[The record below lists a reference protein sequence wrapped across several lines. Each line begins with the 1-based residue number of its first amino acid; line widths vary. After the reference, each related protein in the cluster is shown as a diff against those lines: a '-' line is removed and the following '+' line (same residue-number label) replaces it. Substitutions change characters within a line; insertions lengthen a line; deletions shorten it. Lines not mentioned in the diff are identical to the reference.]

1 MRIMKKLTLIATC
14 VALLMTSCVNE
25 YNQITKSG
33 DYTLKYE
40 YAKQCYAQGKYSRA
54 VPLLQEVVTMK
65 KGSTEGEECL
75 YMLAMAEFGMKDY
88 ETASEYFK
96 KYFSSYPKGRYAE
109 NAKYYVGESLFQ
121 NAPEP
126 RLDQSTTMT
135 AIAAFQEY
143 LDIFPDAHLKS
154 QATSR
159 LYALLSGRKDV
170 IVVSSVS
177 CIYGMGG
184 PVAMQENIIKIK
196 KGQTLDRNEFLRK
209 LVDAL
214 YVRNDIELQRGNFRV
229 KGETVDIFMA
239 YSDNVLR
246 VTWWD
251 DEIDSIEEVD
261 SMTYHR
267 LASFETYEIYPAN
280 LFVTTKEQQES
291 AIRMIQDDMVKQ
303 EEFFKSIGD

>member
-1 MRIMKKLTLIATC
+1 MRIMKKLTLIASC

-143 LDIFPDAHLKS
+143 LDIFPNAHLKD
-154 QATSR
+154 QATGR
-159 LYALLSGRKDV
+159 LYALQDLLVEKEYKSAHLYFDLGTYFGNCTNGGNNYEACIVTAQNALKD
-170 IVVSSVS
+170 
-177 CIYGMGG
+177 Y
-184 PVAMQENIIKIK
+184 P
-196 KGQTLDRNEFLRK
+196 
-209 LVDAL
+209 
-214 YVRNDIELQRGNFRV
+214 
-229 KGETVDIFMA
+229 
-239 YSDNVLR
+239 YSNR
-246 VTWWD
+246 
-251 DEIDSIEEVD
+251 
-261 SMTYHR
+261 R
-267 LASFETYEIYPAN
+267 
-280 LFVTTKEQQES
+280 
-291 AIRMIQDDMVKQ
+291 
-303 EEFFKSIGD
+303 EEFASLVMKSKYELAKMSVESKQLERYQDAEDECYGFINEYPDSKERSLAEKYIAKCKEYEKAHPEDSLEKLADK

>member
-54 VPLLQEVVTMK
+54 VPLLQELVTMK

-75 YMLAMAEFGMKDY
+75 YMLAMSEFGMKDY

-159 LYALLSGRKDV
+159 LYALQDLLVEKEYKSACLYFDLGTYFGNCTNGGNNYEACIVTAQNALKD
-170 IVVSSVS
+170 
-177 CIYGMGG
+177 Y
-184 PVAMQENIIKIK
+184 P
-196 KGQTLDRNEFLRK
+196 
-209 LVDAL
+209 
-214 YVRNDIELQRGNFRV
+214 
-229 KGETVDIFMA
+229 
-239 YSDNVLR
+239 YSNR
-246 VTWWD
+246 
-251 DEIDSIEEVD
+251 
-261 SMTYHR
+261 R
-267 LASFETYEIYPAN
+267 
-280 LFVTTKEQQES
+280 
-291 AIRMIQDDMVKQ
+291 
-303 EEFFKSIGD
+303 EEFASLVMKSKYELAKMSVESKQLERYQDAEDECYGFINEYPDSKERSLAEKYIEKCKEYEKAHPEDSLEKLAEN

>member
-1 MRIMKKLTLIATC
+1 MRIMKKLTLIASC

-40 YAKQCYAQGKYSRA
+40 YAKQCYAQGKYSRV
-54 VPLLQEVVTMK
+54 VPLLQELVTMK

-75 YMLAMAEFGMKDY
+75 YMLAMAEFGLKDY

-143 LDIFPDAHLKS
+143 LDIFPNAHLKD
-154 QATSR
+154 QATDR
-159 LYALLSGRKDV
+159 LYALQDLLVEKEYKSARLYFDLGTYFGNCTNGGNNYEACIVTAQNALKD
-170 IVVSSVS
+170 
-177 CIYGMGG
+177 Y
-184 PVAMQENIIKIK
+184 P
-196 KGQTLDRNEFLRK
+196 
-209 LVDAL
+209 
-214 YVRNDIELQRGNFRV
+214 
-229 KGETVDIFMA
+229 
-239 YSDNVLR
+239 YSNR
-246 VTWWD
+246 
-251 DEIDSIEEVD
+251 
-261 SMTYHR
+261 R
-267 LASFETYEIYPAN
+267 
-280 LFVTTKEQQES
+280 
-291 AIRMIQDDMVKQ
+291 
-303 EEFFKSIGD
+303 EEFASLVMKSKYELAKMSVESKQLERYQDAEDECYGFINEYPDSKERTLAEKYIEKCKEYEKAHPEDSLEKLADK

>member
-1 MRIMKKLTLIATC
+1 MRIMKKLTLIASC

-54 VPLLQEVVTMK
+54 VPLLQELVTMK

-75 YMLAMAEFGMKDY
+75 YMLAMSEFGMKDY

-109 NAKYYVGESLFQ
+109 NAKYFVGESLFQ

-159 LYALLSGRKDV
+159 LYALQDLLVEKEYKSAHLYFDLGTYFGNCTNGGNNYEACIVTAQNALKD
-170 IVVSSVS
+170 
-177 CIYGMGG
+177 Y
-184 PVAMQENIIKIK
+184 P
-196 KGQTLDRNEFLRK
+196 
-209 LVDAL
+209 
-214 YVRNDIELQRGNFRV
+214 
-229 KGETVDIFMA
+229 
-239 YSDNVLR
+239 YSNR
-246 VTWWD
+246 
-251 DEIDSIEEVD
+251 
-261 SMTYHR
+261 R
-267 LASFETYEIYPAN
+267 
-280 LFVTTKEQQES
+280 
-291 AIRMIQDDMVKQ
+291 
-303 EEFFKSIGD
+303 EEFASLVMKSKYELAKMSVESKQLERYQDAEDECYGFINEYPDSKERTLAEKYIEKCKEYEKAHPEDSLEKLADK

>member
-1 MRIMKKLTLIATC
+1 MRIMKKLTLIASC

-40 YAKQCYAQGKYSRA
+40 YAKQCYAQGKYSRV
-54 VPLLQEVVTMK
+54 VPLLQELVTMK

-143 LDIFPDAHLKS
+143 LDIFPNAHLKD
-154 QATSR
+154 QATGR
-159 LYALLSGRKDV
+159 LYALQDLLVEKEYKSAHLYFDLGTYFGNCTNGGNNYEACIVTAQNALKD
-170 IVVSSVS
+170 
-177 CIYGMGG
+177 Y
-184 PVAMQENIIKIK
+184 P
-196 KGQTLDRNEFLRK
+196 
-209 LVDAL
+209 
-214 YVRNDIELQRGNFRV
+214 
-229 KGETVDIFMA
+229 
-239 YSDNVLR
+239 YSNR
-246 VTWWD
+246 
-251 DEIDSIEEVD
+251 
-261 SMTYHR
+261 R
-267 LASFETYEIYPAN
+267 
-280 LFVTTKEQQES
+280 
-291 AIRMIQDDMVKQ
+291 
-303 EEFFKSIGD
+303 EEFASLVMKSKYELAKMSVESKQLERYQDAEDECYGFINEYPDSKERSLAEKYIEKCKEYEKAHPEDSLEKLAEN

>member
-14 VALLMTSCVNE
+14 VALLMSSCVNE

-54 VPLLQEVVTMK
+54 VPLLQELVTMK

-75 YMLAMAEFGMKDY
+75 YMLAMSEFGMKDY

-159 LYALLSGRKDV
+159 LYALQDLLVEKEYKSACLYFDLGTYFGNCTNGGNNYEACIVTAQNALKD
-170 IVVSSVS
+170 
-177 CIYGMGG
+177 Y
-184 PVAMQENIIKIK
+184 P
-196 KGQTLDRNEFLRK
+196 
-209 LVDAL
+209 
-214 YVRNDIELQRGNFRV
+214 
-229 KGETVDIFMA
+229 
-239 YSDNVLR
+239 YSNR
-246 VTWWD
+246 
-251 DEIDSIEEVD
+251 
-261 SMTYHR
+261 R
-267 LASFETYEIYPAN
+267 
-280 LFVTTKEQQES
+280 
-291 AIRMIQDDMVKQ
+291 
-303 EEFFKSIGD
+303 EEFASLVMKSKYELAKMSVESKQLERYQDAEDECYGFINEYPDSKERSLAEKYIEKCKEYEKAHPEDSLEKLAEN

>member
-1 MRIMKKLTLIATC
+1 MRIMKKLTIIATC

-159 LYALLSGRKDV
+159 LYALQDLLVEKEYKSARLYFDLGTYFGNCTNGGNNYKACIVTAQNALKD
-170 IVVSSVS
+170 
-177 CIYGMGG
+177 Y
-184 PVAMQENIIKIK
+184 P
-196 KGQTLDRNEFLRK
+196 
-209 LVDAL
+209 
-214 YVRNDIELQRGNFRV
+214 
-229 KGETVDIFMA
+229 
-239 YSDNVLR
+239 YSNR
-246 VTWWD
+246 
-251 DEIDSIEEVD
+251 
-261 SMTYHR
+261 R
-267 LASFETYEIYPAN
+267 
-280 LFVTTKEQQES
+280 
-291 AIRMIQDDMVKQ
+291 
-303 EEFFKSIGD
+303 EEFASLVMKSKYELAKMSVESKQLERYQDAEDECYGFINEYPDSKERSLAEKYIEKCKEYEKAHPEDSLEKLAEN

>member
-1 MRIMKKLTLIATC
+1 MRIMKKLTLIASC

-40 YAKQCYAQGKYSRA
+40 YAKQCYAQGKYSRV
-54 VPLLQEVVTMK
+54 VPLLQELVTMK

-143 LDIFPDAHLKS
+143 LDIFPNAHLKD

-159 LYALLSGRKDV
+159 LYALQDLLVEKEYKSARLYFDLGTYFGNCTNGGNNYEACIVTAQNALKD
-170 IVVSSVS
+170 
-177 CIYGMGG
+177 Y
-184 PVAMQENIIKIK
+184 P
-196 KGQTLDRNEFLRK
+196 
-209 LVDAL
+209 
-214 YVRNDIELQRGNFRV
+214 
-229 KGETVDIFMA
+229 
-239 YSDNVLR
+239 YSNR
-246 VTWWD
+246 
-251 DEIDSIEEVD
+251 
-261 SMTYHR
+261 R
-267 LASFETYEIYPAN
+267 
-280 LFVTTKEQQES
+280 
-291 AIRMIQDDMVKQ
+291 
-303 EEFFKSIGD
+303 EEFASLVMKSKYELAKMSVESKQLERYQDAEDECYGFINEYPDSKERSLAEKYIAKCKEYEKAHPEDSLEKLADK

>member
-1 MRIMKKLTLIATC
+1 MRIMKKLTLIASC

-143 LDIFPDAHLKS
+143 LDIFPNAHLKD
-154 QATSR
+154 QATGR
-159 LYALLSGRKDV
+159 LYALQDLLVEKEYKSAHLYFDLGTYFGNCTNGGNNYEACIVTAQNALKD
-170 IVVSSVS
+170 
-177 CIYGMGG
+177 Y
-184 PVAMQENIIKIK
+184 P
-196 KGQTLDRNEFLRK
+196 
-209 LVDAL
+209 
-214 YVRNDIELQRGNFRV
+214 
-229 KGETVDIFMA
+229 
-239 YSDNVLR
+239 YSNR
-246 VTWWD
+246 
-251 DEIDSIEEVD
+251 
-261 SMTYHR
+261 R
-267 LASFETYEIYPAN
+267 
-280 LFVTTKEQQES
+280 
-291 AIRMIQDDMVKQ
+291 
-303 EEFFKSIGD
+303 EEFASLVMKSKYELAKMSVESKQLERYQDAEDECYGFINEYPDSKERSLAEKYIEKCKEYEKAHPEDSLEKLADK

>member
-159 LYALLSGRKDV
+159 LYALQDLLVEKEYKSARLYFDLGTYFGNCTNGGNNYEACIVTAQNALKD
-170 IVVSSVS
+170 
-177 CIYGMGG
+177 Y
-184 PVAMQENIIKIK
+184 P
-196 KGQTLDRNEFLRK
+196 
-209 LVDAL
+209 
-214 YVRNDIELQRGNFRV
+214 
-229 KGETVDIFMA
+229 
-239 YSDNVLR
+239 YSNR
-246 VTWWD
+246 
-251 DEIDSIEEVD
+251 
-261 SMTYHR
+261 R
-267 LASFETYEIYPAN
+267 
-280 LFVTTKEQQES
+280 
-291 AIRMIQDDMVKQ
+291 
-303 EEFFKSIGD
+303 EEFASLVMKSKYELAKMSVESKQLERYQDAEDECYGFINEYPDSKERALAEKYIEKCKEYEKAHPEDSLEKLAEN

>member
-54 VPLLQEVVTMK
+54 VPLLQELVTMK

-75 YMLAMAEFGMKDY
+75 YMLAMSEFGMKDY

-159 LYALLSGRKDV
+159 LYALQDLLVEKEYKSARLYFDLGTYFGNCTNGGNNYEACIVTAQNALKDYPYSNRREEFASLV
-170 IVVSSVS
+170 MKSKYELAKMSVES
-177 CIYGMGG
+177 KQLERYQDAEDECYGF
-184 PVAMQENIIKIK
+184 I
-196 KGQTLDRNEFLRK
+196 NEYPDSKERANAEKMIAKCKEFEK
-209 LVDAL
+209 EHPEDAL
-214 YVRNDIELQRGNFRV
+214 EKLSSGN
-229 KGETVDIFMA
+229 
-239 YSDNVLR
+239 SN
-246 VTWWD
+246 
-251 DEIDSIEEVD
+251 
-261 SMTYHR
+261 
-267 LASFETYEIYPAN
+267 
-280 LFVTTKEQQES
+280 Q
-291 AIRMIQDDMVKQ
+291 
-303 EEFFKSIGD
+303 

>member
-159 LYALLSGRKDV
+159 LYALQDLLVEKEYKSARLYFDLGTYFGNCTNGGNNYEACIVTAQNALKDYPYSNRREEFASLV
-170 IVVSSVS
+170 MKSKYELAKMSVES
-177 CIYGMGG
+177 KQLERYQDAEDECYGF
-184 PVAMQENIIKIK
+184 I
-196 KGQTLDRNEFLRK
+196 NEYPDSKERSLAEK
-209 LVDAL
+209 
-214 YVRNDIELQRGNFRV
+214 YIE
-229 KGETVDIFMA
+229 KCKEYEKAHPED
-239 YSDNVLR
+239 
-246 VTWWD
+246 
-251 DEIDSIEEVD
+251 
-261 SMTYHR
+261 
-267 LASFETYEIYPAN
+267 SFEKLAEN
-280 LFVTTKEQQES
+280 
-291 AIRMIQDDMVKQ
+291 
-303 EEFFKSIGD
+303 

>member
-40 YAKQCYAQGKYSRA
+40 YAKQCYAQDKYSRA

-159 LYALLSGRKDV
+159 LYALQDLLVEKEYKSARLYFDLGTYFGNCTNGGNNYEACIVTAQNALKD
-170 IVVSSVS
+170 
-177 CIYGMGG
+177 Y
-184 PVAMQENIIKIK
+184 P
-196 KGQTLDRNEFLRK
+196 
-209 LVDAL
+209 
-214 YVRNDIELQRGNFRV
+214 
-229 KGETVDIFMA
+229 
-239 YSDNVLR
+239 YSNR
-246 VTWWD
+246 
-251 DEIDSIEEVD
+251 
-261 SMTYHR
+261 R
-267 LASFETYEIYPAN
+267 
-280 LFVTTKEQQES
+280 
-291 AIRMIQDDMVKQ
+291 
-303 EEFFKSIGD
+303 EEFASLVMKSKYELAKMSVESKQLERYQDAEDECYGFINEYPDSKERSLAEKYIEKCKEYEKAHPEDSLEKLAEN

>member
-1 MRIMKKLTLIATC
+1 MRIMKKLTLIASC

-154 QATSR
+154 QATGR
-159 LYALLSGRKDV
+159 LYALQDLLVEKEYKSARLYFDLGTYFGNCTNGGNNYEACIVTAQNALKD
-170 IVVSSVS
+170 
-177 CIYGMGG
+177 Y
-184 PVAMQENIIKIK
+184 P
-196 KGQTLDRNEFLRK
+196 
-209 LVDAL
+209 
-214 YVRNDIELQRGNFRV
+214 
-229 KGETVDIFMA
+229 
-239 YSDNVLR
+239 YSNR
-246 VTWWD
+246 
-251 DEIDSIEEVD
+251 
-261 SMTYHR
+261 R
-267 LASFETYEIYPAN
+267 
-280 LFVTTKEQQES
+280 
-291 AIRMIQDDMVKQ
+291 
-303 EEFFKSIGD
+303 EEFASLVMKSKYELAKMSVESKQLERYQDAEDECYGFINEYPDSKERTLAEKYIEKCKEYEKAHPEDSLEKLADK

>member
-1 MRIMKKLTLIATC
+1 MRIMKKLTLIASC

-40 YAKQCYAQGKYSRA
+40 YAKQCYAQGKYSRV
-54 VPLLQEVVTMK
+54 VPLLQELVTMK

-143 LDIFPDAHLKS
+143 LDIFPNAHLKD
-154 QATSR
+154 QATGR
-159 LYALLSGRKDV
+159 LFALQDLLVEKEYKSAHLYFDLGTYFGNCTNGGNNYEACIVTAQNALKD
-170 IVVSSVS
+170 
-177 CIYGMGG
+177 Y
-184 PVAMQENIIKIK
+184 P
-196 KGQTLDRNEFLRK
+196 
-209 LVDAL
+209 
-214 YVRNDIELQRGNFRV
+214 
-229 KGETVDIFMA
+229 
-239 YSDNVLR
+239 YSNR
-246 VTWWD
+246 
-251 DEIDSIEEVD
+251 
-261 SMTYHR
+261 R
-267 LASFETYEIYPAN
+267 
-280 LFVTTKEQQES
+280 
-291 AIRMIQDDMVKQ
+291 
-303 EEFFKSIGD
+303 EEFASLVMKSKYELAKMSVESKQLERYQDAEDECYGFINEYPDSKERSLAEKYIEKCKEYEKAHPEDSLEKLADK

>member
-109 NAKYYVGESLFQ
+109 NAKYYVGESFFQ

-159 LYALLSGRKDV
+159 LYALQDLLVEKEYKSARLYFDLGTYFGNCTNGGNNYEACIVTAQNALKD
-170 IVVSSVS
+170 
-177 CIYGMGG
+177 Y
-184 PVAMQENIIKIK
+184 P
-196 KGQTLDRNEFLRK
+196 
-209 LVDAL
+209 
-214 YVRNDIELQRGNFRV
+214 
-229 KGETVDIFMA
+229 
-239 YSDNVLR
+239 YSNR
-246 VTWWD
+246 
-251 DEIDSIEEVD
+251 
-261 SMTYHR
+261 R
-267 LASFETYEIYPAN
+267 
-280 LFVTTKEQQES
+280 
-291 AIRMIQDDMVKQ
+291 
-303 EEFFKSIGD
+303 EEFASLVMKSKYELAKMSVESKQLERYQDAEDECYGFINEYPDSKERSLAEKYIEKCKEYEKAHPEDSLEKLAEN

>member
-40 YAKQCYAQGKYSRA
+40 YAKQCYAQGKYSRV
-54 VPLLQEVVTMK
+54 VPLLQELVTMK

-143 LDIFPDAHLKS
+143 LDIFPNAHLKD
-154 QATSR
+154 QATGR
-159 LYALLSGRKDV
+159 LYALQDLLVEKEYKSARLYFDLGTYFGNCTNGGNNYEACIVTAQNALKD
-170 IVVSSVS
+170 
-177 CIYGMGG
+177 Y
-184 PVAMQENIIKIK
+184 P
-196 KGQTLDRNEFLRK
+196 
-209 LVDAL
+209 
-214 YVRNDIELQRGNFRV
+214 
-229 KGETVDIFMA
+229 
-239 YSDNVLR
+239 YSNR
-246 VTWWD
+246 
-251 DEIDSIEEVD
+251 
-261 SMTYHR
+261 R
-267 LASFETYEIYPAN
+267 
-280 LFVTTKEQQES
+280 
-291 AIRMIQDDMVKQ
+291 
-303 EEFFKSIGD
+303 EEFASLVMKSKYELAKMSVESKQLERYQDAEDECYGFINEYPDSKERSLAEKYIEKCKEYEKAHPEDSLEKLAEN

>member
-121 NAPEP
+121 NAPES

-159 LYALLSGRKDV
+159 LYALQDLLVEKEYKSARLYFDLGTYFGNCTNGGNNYEACIVTAQNALKD
-170 IVVSSVS
+170 
-177 CIYGMGG
+177 Y
-184 PVAMQENIIKIK
+184 P
-196 KGQTLDRNEFLRK
+196 
-209 LVDAL
+209 
-214 YVRNDIELQRGNFRV
+214 
-229 KGETVDIFMA
+229 
-239 YSDNVLR
+239 YSNR
-246 VTWWD
+246 
-251 DEIDSIEEVD
+251 
-261 SMTYHR
+261 R
-267 LASFETYEIYPAN
+267 
-280 LFVTTKEQQES
+280 
-291 AIRMIQDDMVKQ
+291 
-303 EEFFKSIGD
+303 EEFASLVMKSKYELAKMSVESKQLERYQDAEDECYGFINEYPDSKERSLAEKYIEKCKEYEKAHPEDSLEKLAEN

>member
-1 MRIMKKLTLIATC
+1 MRIMKKLTLIASC

-40 YAKQCYAQGKYSRA
+40 YAKQCYAQGKYSRV
-54 VPLLQEVVTMK
+54 VPLLQELVTMK

-143 LDIFPDAHLKS
+143 LDIFPNAHLKD

-159 LYALLSGRKDV
+159 LYALQDLLVEKEYKSAHLYFDLGTYFGNCTNGGNNYEACIVTAQNALKD
-170 IVVSSVS
+170 
-177 CIYGMGG
+177 Y
-184 PVAMQENIIKIK
+184 P
-196 KGQTLDRNEFLRK
+196 
-209 LVDAL
+209 
-214 YVRNDIELQRGNFRV
+214 
-229 KGETVDIFMA
+229 
-239 YSDNVLR
+239 YSNR
-246 VTWWD
+246 
-251 DEIDSIEEVD
+251 
-261 SMTYHR
+261 R
-267 LASFETYEIYPAN
+267 
-280 LFVTTKEQQES
+280 
-291 AIRMIQDDMVKQ
+291 
-303 EEFFKSIGD
+303 EEFASLVMKSKYELAKMSVESKQLERYQDAEDECYGFINEYPDSKERSLAEKYIEKCKEYEKAHPEDSLEKLSEN

>member
-40 YAKQCYAQGKYSRA
+40 YAKQCYAQGKYSRV
-54 VPLLQEVVTMK
+54 VPLLQELVTMK

-143 LDIFPDAHLKS
+143 LDIFPNAHLKD

-159 LYALLSGRKDV
+159 LYALQDLLVEKEYKSAHLYFDLGTYFGNCTNGGNNYEACIVTAQNALKD
-170 IVVSSVS
+170 
-177 CIYGMGG
+177 Y
-184 PVAMQENIIKIK
+184 P
-196 KGQTLDRNEFLRK
+196 
-209 LVDAL
+209 
-214 YVRNDIELQRGNFRV
+214 
-229 KGETVDIFMA
+229 
-239 YSDNVLR
+239 YSNR
-246 VTWWD
+246 
-251 DEIDSIEEVD
+251 
-261 SMTYHR
+261 R
-267 LASFETYEIYPAN
+267 
-280 LFVTTKEQQES
+280 
-291 AIRMIQDDMVKQ
+291 
-303 EEFFKSIGD
+303 EEFASLVMKSKYELAKMSVESKQLERYQDAEDECYGFINEYPDSKERTLAEKYIEKCKEYEKAHPEDSLEKLAEN

>member
-1 MRIMKKLTLIATC
+1 MRIMKKLTLIASC

-40 YAKQCYAQGKYSRA
+40 YAKQCYAQGKYSRV
-54 VPLLQEVVTMK
+54 VPLLQELVTMK

-143 LDIFPDAHLKS
+143 LDIFPNAHLKD
-154 QATSR
+154 QATCR
-159 LYALLSGRKDV
+159 LYALQDLLVEKEYKSAHLYFDLGTYFGNCTNGGNNYEACIVTAQNALKD
-170 IVVSSVS
+170 
-177 CIYGMGG
+177 Y
-184 PVAMQENIIKIK
+184 P
-196 KGQTLDRNEFLRK
+196 
-209 LVDAL
+209 
-214 YVRNDIELQRGNFRV
+214 
-229 KGETVDIFMA
+229 
-239 YSDNVLR
+239 YSNR
-246 VTWWD
+246 
-251 DEIDSIEEVD
+251 
-261 SMTYHR
+261 R
-267 LASFETYEIYPAN
+267 
-280 LFVTTKEQQES
+280 
-291 AIRMIQDDMVKQ
+291 
-303 EEFFKSIGD
+303 EEFASLVMKSKYELAKMSVESKQLERYQDAEDECYGFINEYPDSKERSLAEKYIEKCKEYEKAHPEDSLEKLAED

>member
-1 MRIMKKLTLIATC
+1 MHLKMRIMKKLTLIATC

-159 LYALLSGRKDV
+159 LYALQDLLVEKEYKSARLYFDLGTYFGNCTNGGNNYEACIVTAQNALKD
-170 IVVSSVS
+170 
-177 CIYGMGG
+177 Y
-184 PVAMQENIIKIK
+184 P
-196 KGQTLDRNEFLRK
+196 
-209 LVDAL
+209 
-214 YVRNDIELQRGNFRV
+214 
-229 KGETVDIFMA
+229 
-239 YSDNVLR
+239 YSNR
-246 VTWWD
+246 
-251 DEIDSIEEVD
+251 
-261 SMTYHR
+261 R
-267 LASFETYEIYPAN
+267 
-280 LFVTTKEQQES
+280 
-291 AIRMIQDDMVKQ
+291 
-303 EEFFKSIGD
+303 EEFASLVMKSKYELAKMSVESKQLERYQDAEDECYGFINEYPDSKERSLAEKYIEKCKEYEKAHPEDSLEKLAEN

>member
-1 MRIMKKLTLIATC
+1 MRIMKKLTLIASC

-40 YAKQCYAQGKYSRA
+40 YAKQCYAQGKYSRV
-54 VPLLQEVVTMK
+54 VPLLQELVTMK

-75 YMLAMAEFGMKDY
+75 YMLAMAEFGLKDY

-143 LDIFPDAHLKS
+143 LDIFPNAHLKD
-154 QATSR
+154 QATGR
-159 LYALLSGRKDV
+159 LYALQDLLVEKEYKSARLYFDLGTYFGNCTNGGNNYEACIVTAQNALKD
-170 IVVSSVS
+170 
-177 CIYGMGG
+177 Y
-184 PVAMQENIIKIK
+184 P
-196 KGQTLDRNEFLRK
+196 
-209 LVDAL
+209 
-214 YVRNDIELQRGNFRV
+214 
-229 KGETVDIFMA
+229 
-239 YSDNVLR
+239 YSNR
-246 VTWWD
+246 
-251 DEIDSIEEVD
+251 
-261 SMTYHR
+261 R
-267 LASFETYEIYPAN
+267 
-280 LFVTTKEQQES
+280 
-291 AIRMIQDDMVKQ
+291 
-303 EEFFKSIGD
+303 EEFASLVMKSKYELAKMSVESKQLERYQDAEDECYGFINEYPDSKERTLAEKYIEKCKEYEKAHPEDSLEKLADK

>member
-1 MRIMKKLTLIATC
+1 MRIMKKLTLIASC

-159 LYALLSGRKDV
+159 LYALQDLLVEKEYKSAHLYFDLGTYFGNCTNGGNNYEACIVTAQNALKD
-170 IVVSSVS
+170 
-177 CIYGMGG
+177 Y
-184 PVAMQENIIKIK
+184 P
-196 KGQTLDRNEFLRK
+196 
-209 LVDAL
+209 
-214 YVRNDIELQRGNFRV
+214 
-229 KGETVDIFMA
+229 
-239 YSDNVLR
+239 YSNR
-246 VTWWD
+246 
-251 DEIDSIEEVD
+251 
-261 SMTYHR
+261 R
-267 LASFETYEIYPAN
+267 
-280 LFVTTKEQQES
+280 
-291 AIRMIQDDMVKQ
+291 
-303 EEFFKSIGD
+303 EEFASLVMKSKYELAKMSVESKQLERYQDAEDECYGFINEYPDSKERSLAEKYIAKCKEYEKAHPEDSLEKLADK

>member
-54 VPLLQEVVTMK
+54 VPLLQELVTMK

-75 YMLAMAEFGMKDY
+75 YMLAMSEFGMKDY
-88 ETASEYFK
+88 K

-159 LYALLSGRKDV
+159 LYALQDLLVEKEYKSACLYFDLGTYFGNCTNGGNNYEACIVTAQNALKD
-170 IVVSSVS
+170 
-177 CIYGMGG
+177 Y
-184 PVAMQENIIKIK
+184 P
-196 KGQTLDRNEFLRK
+196 
-209 LVDAL
+209 
-214 YVRNDIELQRGNFRV
+214 
-229 KGETVDIFMA
+229 
-239 YSDNVLR
+239 YSNR
-246 VTWWD
+246 
-251 DEIDSIEEVD
+251 
-261 SMTYHR
+261 R
-267 LASFETYEIYPAN
+267 
-280 LFVTTKEQQES
+280 
-291 AIRMIQDDMVKQ
+291 
-303 EEFFKSIGD
+303 EEFASLVMKSKYELAKMSVESKQLERYQDAEDECYGFINEYPDSKERSLAEKYIEKCKEYEKAHPEDSLEKLAEN

>member
-1 MRIMKKLTLIATC
+1 MRIMKKLTLIASC

-54 VPLLQEVVTMK
+54 VPLLQELVTMK

-143 LDIFPDAHLKS
+143 LDIFPNAHLKD
-154 QATSR
+154 QATGR
-159 LYALLSGRKDV
+159 LYALQDLLVEKEYKSAHLYFDLGTYFGNCTNGGNNYEACIVTAQNALKD
-170 IVVSSVS
+170 
-177 CIYGMGG
+177 Y
-184 PVAMQENIIKIK
+184 P
-196 KGQTLDRNEFLRK
+196 
-209 LVDAL
+209 
-214 YVRNDIELQRGNFRV
+214 
-229 KGETVDIFMA
+229 
-239 YSDNVLR
+239 YSNR
-246 VTWWD
+246 
-251 DEIDSIEEVD
+251 
-261 SMTYHR
+261 R
-267 LASFETYEIYPAN
+267 
-280 LFVTTKEQQES
+280 
-291 AIRMIQDDMVKQ
+291 
-303 EEFFKSIGD
+303 EEFASLVMKSKYELAKMSVESKQLERYQDAEDECYGFINEYPDSKERSLAEKYIEKCKEYEKAHPEDSLEKLAEN

>member
-1 MRIMKKLTLIATC
+1 MRIMKKLTLIASC

-159 LYALLSGRKDV
+159 LYALQDLLVEKEYKSAHLYFDLGTYFGNCTNGGNNYEACIVTAQNALKD
-170 IVVSSVS
+170 
-177 CIYGMGG
+177 Y
-184 PVAMQENIIKIK
+184 P
-196 KGQTLDRNEFLRK
+196 
-209 LVDAL
+209 
-214 YVRNDIELQRGNFRV
+214 
-229 KGETVDIFMA
+229 
-239 YSDNVLR
+239 YSNR
-246 VTWWD
+246 
-251 DEIDSIEEVD
+251 
-261 SMTYHR
+261 R
-267 LASFETYEIYPAN
+267 
-280 LFVTTKEQQES
+280 
-291 AIRMIQDDMVKQ
+291 
-303 EEFFKSIGD
+303 EEFASLVMKSKYELAKMSVESKQLERYQDAEDECYGFINEYPDSKERSLAEKYIAKCKEYEKAHPEDLLEKLADK

>member
-1 MRIMKKLTLIATC
+1 MRIMKKLTLIASC

-54 VPLLQEVVTMK
+54 VPLLQELVTMK

-159 LYALLSGRKDV
+159 LYALQDLLVEKEYKSAHLYFDLGTYFGNCTNGGNNYEACIVTAQNALKD
-170 IVVSSVS
+170 
-177 CIYGMGG
+177 Y
-184 PVAMQENIIKIK
+184 P
-196 KGQTLDRNEFLRK
+196 
-209 LVDAL
+209 
-214 YVRNDIELQRGNFRV
+214 
-229 KGETVDIFMA
+229 
-239 YSDNVLR
+239 YSNR
-246 VTWWD
+246 
-251 DEIDSIEEVD
+251 
-261 SMTYHR
+261 R
-267 LASFETYEIYPAN
+267 
-280 LFVTTKEQQES
+280 
-291 AIRMIQDDMVKQ
+291 
-303 EEFFKSIGD
+303 EEFASLVMKSKYELAKMSVESKQLERYQDAEDECYGFINEYPDSKERSLAEKYIEKCKEYEKAHPEDSLEKLADK

>member
-159 LYALLSGRKDV
+159 LYALQDLLVEKEYKNARLYFDLGTYFGNCTNGGNNYEACIVTAQNALKD
-170 IVVSSVS
+170 
-177 CIYGMGG
+177 Y
-184 PVAMQENIIKIK
+184 P
-196 KGQTLDRNEFLRK
+196 
-209 LVDAL
+209 
-214 YVRNDIELQRGNFRV
+214 
-229 KGETVDIFMA
+229 
-239 YSDNVLR
+239 YSNR
-246 VTWWD
+246 
-251 DEIDSIEEVD
+251 
-261 SMTYHR
+261 R
-267 LASFETYEIYPAN
+267 
-280 LFVTTKEQQES
+280 
-291 AIRMIQDDMVKQ
+291 
-303 EEFFKSIGD
+303 EEFASLVMKSKYELAKMSVESKQLERYQDAEDECYGFINEYPDSKERSLAEKYIEKCKEYEKAHPEDSLEKLAEN